1 MIYSLEHFICYI
13 FIFGL
18 SNVLFFYSIF
28 VIIQFKSEIDDD
40 DINDTLQEIELEE
53 KIIIPY
59 EKKYLQEYKNLVKN
73 ANIKNA
79 NIKNTENATNAN
91 AANEEELK
99 KRNFKN
105 SFLMEK
111 TPLGNVA
118 LYYNQDRECFEYY
131 SDHTI
136 PYRYLETI
144 GRKYVITFDCIDLY
158 IDMEEELQKQKEII
172 ENQNAQIKE
181 NQNPTANPTANPSQN
196 TRKNEVEETSKKNV
210 FAKLKNYNKSSNPV
224 QPNRSNHEQNHT
236 QKQEPNI
243 PSNPLKKPNH
253 VLYPSSASSKQSFI
267 LKEKSNS
274 YLCKG
279 RFSNF
284 NLLQPIKKEVVD
296 KNYNMSFKDFKQ
308 RAIK

>member
-1 MIYSLEHFICYI
+1 MIYSIEHFICYI

-28 VIIQFKSEIDDD
+28 VLIHFKSEIEDD
-40 DINDTLQEIELEE
+40 DINNILQEIEIKE
-53 KIIIPY
+53 KIITPY

-73 ANIKNA
+73 AN
-79 NIKNTENATNAN
+79 TENATNAT
-91 AANEEELK
+91 NEEELK

-111 TPLGNVA
+111 TPLGNVV

-131 SDHTI
+131 SDNTI
-136 PYRYLETI
+136 PYRYLETV

-181 NQNPTANPTANPSQN
+181 NSNLNANANQLQN
-196 TRKNEVEETSKKNV
+196 TIKNDMEETTKKNV

>member
-1 MIYSLEHFICYI
+1 MIYSLEHYICYI

-40 DINDTLQEIELEE
+40 DINNILQEIEIKE
-53 KIIIPY
+53 KIITPY

-73 ANIKNA
+73 AE
-79 NIKNTENATNAN
+79 NTENAENATNK
-91 AANEEELK
+91 EELK

-131 SDHTI
+131 TDHTI
-136 PYRYLETI
+136 PYRYLETV

-181 NQNPTANPTANPSQN
+181 NPTANPSQN
-196 TRKNEVEETSKKNV
+196 TRKNDVEETSKKNV

-243 PSNPLKKPNH
+243 PSSTNQLKKPNH

>member
-1 MIYSLEHFICYI
+1 MIYSLEHYICYI

-40 DINDTLQEIELEE
+40 DINNILQEIEIKE

-73 ANIKNA
+73 IENA
-79 NIKNTENATNAN
+79 ENAENTENAENATNK
-91 AANEEELK
+91 EELK

-131 SDHTI
+131 TDHTI
-136 PYRYLETI
+136 PYRYLETV
-144 GRKYVITFDCIDLY
+144 GRKYVITFDCIELY

-181 NQNPTANPTANPSQN
+181 NPTANPSQN
-196 TRKNEVEETSKKNV
+196 TRKNDMEETSKKNV

-243 PSNPLKKPNH
+243 PSSTNQLKKPNH